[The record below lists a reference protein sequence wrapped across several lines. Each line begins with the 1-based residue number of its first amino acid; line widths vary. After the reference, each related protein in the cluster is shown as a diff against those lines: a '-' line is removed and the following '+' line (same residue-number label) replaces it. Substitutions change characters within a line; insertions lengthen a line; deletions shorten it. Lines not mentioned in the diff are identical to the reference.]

1 MSCSEG
7 LMILLWQYVC
17 DRVVTDW
24 DCAFVIVC
32 VPRVWVGL
40 LVSVRCATVVLWQG
54 VWMFLKLGI
63 CLCIVCITGICLLTE
78 MLWVL
83 LWQSIWDCLF
93 PWPSTWLCFSDC
105 DYLIRWLCVCVCAVF
120 LDCEESK
127 SGAVK
132 GCFWLCAPD
141 SVLGYARMR
150 LCVCSVCDW
159 ILLKIR
165 WCDNVALTW
174 WLWLWLCDWKCD
186 WVTLCCHL
194 CVL

>member
-1 MSCSEG
+1 MWVALRVWWYCCDSMFVTAWLLTG
-7 LMILLWQYVC
+7 TVLLWLCVYRVYEWGCLCLWGVLQWCC
-17 DRVVTDW
+17 DRVFGCSWSWV
-24 DCAFVIVC
+24 FVC
-32 VPRVWVGL
+32 V
-40 LVSVRCATVVLWQG
+40 
-54 VWMFLKLGI
+54 
-63 CLCIVCITGICLLTE
+63 LC
-78 MLWVL
+78 VL
-83 LWQSIWDCLF
+83 LGFACWLRCYECCCDRVFETACFLDPVLGCVFLIVT
-93 PWPSTWLCFSDC
+93 TWLD
-105 DYLIRWLCVCVCAVF
+105 DYVCVCAVF